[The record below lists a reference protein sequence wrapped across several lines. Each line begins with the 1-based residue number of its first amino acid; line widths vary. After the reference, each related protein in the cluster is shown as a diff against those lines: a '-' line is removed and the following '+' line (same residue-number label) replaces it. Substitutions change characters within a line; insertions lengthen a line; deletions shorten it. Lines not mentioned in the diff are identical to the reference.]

1 MKHLY
6 KTSDIVKFLVNWEC
20 GLTAESIKGIAK
32 GAEFLD
38 SEVVKGEMITEIYQ
52 HLELELNKYT
62 YIPGR

>member
-1 MKHLY
+1 MKYLY
-6 KTSDIVKFLVNWEC
+6 KTSDVVKFLVNWDC
-20 GLTAESIKGIAK
+20 GLTAESIKYNAK

-62 YIPGR
+62 YIPAR